1 MAKKLIVKKDLA
13 ALLSRSVRTIQYW
26 MKRGIIPFY
35 KIEGTV
41 LFDPEKVFRALQKFE
56 RKSRFSS

>member
-1 MAKKLIVKKDLA
+1 MKNEFLTKKQLA
-13 ALLSRSVRTIQYW
+13 ARLNRSVRTIQYW

-41 LFDPEKVFRALQKFE
+41 LFDPEKVSRALEKFE
-56 RKSRFSS
+56 RKSRYSR

>member
-1 MAKKLIVKKDLA
+1 MPEKLIVKKDLA

-35 KIEGTV
+35 KIGGTI
-41 LFDPEKVFRALQKFE
+41 LFDPDKVFRALQKFE
-56 RKSRFSS
+56 RKSHYCS